1 MAMDD
6 EMQTFRQK
14 TGRKNGCHGCIYA
27 DWDADGANCKLDGL
41 NVWNP
46 AKGCKYRK
54 AQSVTNGDKIRSMTD
69 EQLADAI
76 TADAFC
82 GKVTGEI
89 ATISDCSDRKCIDCV
104 LQWLRK
110 EAEP

>member
-6 EMQTFRQK
+6 DMQTFR
-14 TGRKNGCHGCIYA
+14 R
-27 DWDADGANCKLDGL
+27 
-41 NVWNP
+41 NV
-46 AKGCKYRK
+46 
-54 AQSVTNGDKIRSMTD
+54 VTNGDRIRQMSD
-69 EQLADAI
+69 EQIAEI
-76 TADAFC
+76 FTADAFC

-110 EAEP
+110 EAES

>member
-6 EMQTFRQK
+6 EMQTFAHKVR
-14 TGRKNGCHGCIYA
+14 
-27 DWDADGANCKLDGL
+27 
-41 NVWNP
+41 
-46 AKGCKYRK
+46 
-54 AQSVTNGDKIRSMTD
+54 TNGDKIRSMTD

>member
-6 EMQTFRQK
+6 DMQTFR
-14 TGRKNGCHGCIYA
+14 R
-27 DWDADGANCKLDGL
+27 
-41 NVWNP
+41 NV
-46 AKGCKYRK
+46 
-54 AQSVTNGDKIRSMTD
+54 VTNGDKIRQMSD
-69 EQLADAI
+69 EQIAEIFA
-76 TADAFC
+76 TDAFC
-82 GKVTGEI
+82 GKMNGEI

>member
-1 MAMDD
+1 MDKK
-6 EMQTFRQK
+6 R
-14 TGRKNGCHGCIYA
+14 GCYGCAHA
-27 DWDADGANCKLDGL
+27 DWDADGCTCRLDGL
-41 NVWNP
+41 NVWNAP
-46 AKGCKYRK
+46 KGCKYRK
-54 AQSVTNGDKIRSMTD
+54 EKAVTNGDKIRSMTD

-110 EAEP
+110 EAES

>member
-1 MAMDD
+1 MDKK
-6 EMQTFRQK
+6 R
-14 TGRKNGCHGCIYA
+14 GCYGCAHA
-27 DWDADGANCKLDGL
+27 DWDADGATCKLDGL

-54 AQSVTNGDKIRSMTD
+54 EKAVTNGDKIRKMND
-69 EQLADAI
+69 KQLAEFF

-82 GKVTGEI
+82 GKMNGEI
-89 ATISDCSDRKCIDCV
+89 ATISDCGDRKCIDCV

-110 EAEP
+110 EAES

>member
-1 MAMDD
+1 M
-6 EMQTFRQK
+6 ENKR
-14 TGRKNGCHGCIYA
+14 GCHGCAHA
-27 DWDADGANCKLDGL
+27 DWDADGATCKLDGL

-54 AQSVTNGDKIRSMTD
+54 EKAVTNGDKIRAMND
-69 EQLADAI
+69 EQLAEFL

-82 GKVTGEI
+82 DT
-89 ATISDCSDRKCIDCV
+89 TISDCSDRKCIDCV

-110 EAEP
+110 EAT

>member
-6 EMQTFRQK
+6 DMQTFR
-14 TGRKNGCHGCIYA
+14 R
-27 DWDADGANCKLDGL
+27 
-41 NVWNP
+41 NV
-46 AKGCKYRK
+46 
-54 AQSVTNGDKIRSMTD
+54 VTNGDKIRSLD
-69 EQLADAI
+69 DKQLAEFF

-82 GKVTGEI
+82 GKMNGEI